1 MRDELPQ
8 FAAVGAS
15 VLFCEMEIIRVIV
28 CQTRFHVLYTH
39 QVFILTI
46 VAAHNPL
53 HFAAEETEAQGLV
66 ACLRPCSR
74 EGDN

>member
-46 VAAHNPL
+46 VEHIIL
-53 HFAAEETEAQGLV
+53 STLQ
-66 ACLRPCSR
+66 LRKPR
-74 EGDN
+74 HKV